1 MVGRRRPNLPILADP
16 IRFSVSNLP
25 ILADPEVAGD
35 LIYNKNFFTVFN
47 TFDDCIV
54 FLQA

>member
-35 LIYNKNFFTVFN
+35 LIYNKTFFTVFN